1 MSKRGSG
8 VSSGGAGTSAS
19 VEGVP
24 LWLESGCGSWGGTPS
39 RPGAERPKNNRER
52 WKNGG
57 AVRQPWRVT
66 DASVSRRRQK
76 AAAHDGAHQ

>member
-24 LWLESGCGSWGGTPS
+24 LWLESGCGSRGGLPS
-39 RPGAERPKNNRER
+39 RPGAERPNN
-52 WKNGG
+52 N
-57 AVRQPWRVT
+57 
-66 DASVSRRRQK
+66 
-76 AAAHDGAHQ
+76 